1 MPESMT
7 DSNQNHLYLVD
18 GSGFIFRAFH
28 ALPPLTRPDGT
39 MINAVL
45 GFTNMLIKLIID
57 MKADHIVVV
66 FDSSR
71 TTFRNDIYPDYKA
84 NRDETPPE
92 LIPQF
97 SLVREACTAFNV
109 AMIEMPGFEA
119 DDLIATYAKKA
130 VAAGMRT
137 TIVSSDKDLM
147 QLVNDDVVMFDPL
160 RNRDIGIPEVVEK
173 FGVTP
178 DKVIDIQALAGDTS
192 DNVPGVPGIG
202 VKTAAE
208 LILEYGSLENLLAH
222 THEIKQPKR
231 RERLE
236 EHAEMARISYKLVTL
251 KQDVPV
257 EQTIQDF
264 TFKEPVVKDL
274 LAFLDANRFTAVKA
288 RLEKR
293 GFKLGNGSVVVE
305 PQARGRY
312 ELVQTVEALQA
323 WITRINEVGFVVVDT
338 ETTSLDPMVAELVGM
353 SLSVKSGEACYIPLA
368 HKAKKADLFDHDP
381 SAKPLVQIPLNQVLD
396 MMRPVLQD
404 PGVLKIG
411 QNLKYD
417 MLILRRYGVEV
428 FPIDDTMVMSYVLD
442 GTSHGH
448 GMDELAELHLDYKTI
463 SYKDV
468 TGSGKTQLRFDE
480 VALEPACE
488 YAAEDADI
496 TGRLYTILKER
507 IVKESQETIYETMD
521 RPLIQV
527 LTDMES
533 TGIGVNVQK
542 LRDISR
548 DFGARIAALEQEI
561 YKHAGRE
568 FNIGSPKQLG
578 EVLFEDMEMDKGRK
592 SAKTGAF
599 STGAEVLEDLA
610 VQGHHLPILIL
621 DWRHLSKLKSTYS
634 DALVHQINPKTGR
647 IHTSFGMT
655 VTSTGRLSS
664 NNPNLQNIPV
674 RSAEGMKIR
683 DAFEAKAGWKLLS
696 LDYSQIELRLL
707 AHMAD
712 IPQLQYAFHHDYDIH
727 KMAASEVFGVPLDQV
742 DSDLR
747 SRAKVI
753 NFGII
758 YGISAHGLSRQ
769 LRIPRADAARHIKDY
784 LERYP
789 GIEHYMEEQKK
800 IAHEFGHVKTLFGRK
815 CFIPE
820 INDSNPARRGF
831 AERAAINA
839 PLQGTVSDL
848 IKRAMVKTKGALD
861 EKGLRAKML
870 LQIHDELIF
879 EVPDEEVDDTIG
891 LIKPLMETS
900 ASLKVPIIVDSGVGR
915 TWAET

>member
-1 MPESMT
+1 MINE
-7 DSNQNHLYLVD
+7 NHNHLYLVD

-28 ALPPLTRPDGT
+28 ALPPLTRPDGVQ
-39 MINAVL
+39 IGAVL
-45 GFTNMLIKLIID
+45 GFTNMLIKLILD

-71 TTFRNDIYPDYKA
+71 KTFRNDIYADYKA

-97 SLVREACTAFNV
+97 SLVRDACSAFNV
-109 AMIEMPGFEA
+109 SMIEMPGFEA
-119 DDLIATYAKKA
+119 DDLIATYAQKA
-130 VAAGMRT
+130 VAQGMQV

-147 QLVNDDVVMFDPL
+147 QLVNNDVIMFDPI
-160 RNRDIGIPEVVEK
+160 RNRDIGIPEVIEK
-173 FGVTP
+173 FGVGP
-178 DKVIDIQALAGDTS
+178 DKVIDIQALAGDSS

-202 VKTAAE
+202 IKTAAE
-208 LILEYGSLENLLAH
+208 LIHEYGNLETLLARAG
-222 THEIKQPKR
+222 EIKQPKR
-231 RERLE
+231 REKLLE
-236 EHAEMARISYKLVTL
+236 NAEMARISYQLVTL
-251 KQDVPV
+251 KKDVPV
-257 EQTIQDF
+257 ELSIEEF
-264 TFKEPVVKDL
+264 AFKEPKEDDL
-274 LAFLDANRFTAVKA
+274 LKFLEAQSFTAVKA

-293 GFKLGNGSVVVE
+293 GFKLGNGSQ
-305 PQARGRY
+305 QAAAQEKGKY
-312 ELVQTVEALQA
+312 ELVQTVEALKSWVDKIHQA
-323 WITRINEVGFVVVDT
+323 GFVVVDT
-338 ETTSLDPMVAELVGM
+338 ETTGLDPMMAELVGVC
-353 SLSVKSGEACYIPLA
+353 LSVKEGEACYIPLA
-368 HKAKKADLFDHDP
+368 HKVRKADLFDYDP
-381 SAKPLVQIPLNQVLD
+381 KAKPIVQIPMQEALD
-396 MMRPVLQD
+396 LLRPALQD
-404 PGVLKIG
+404 PAVLKIG

-417 MLILRRYGVEV
+417 MLILRRYGIELS
-428 FPIDDTMVMSYVLD
+428 PIDDTMVMSYVLD

-448 GMDELAELHLDYKTI
+448 GMDELAKLLLDYKTI
-463 SYKDV
+463 SYSDV
-468 TGSGKTQLRFDE
+468 AGTGKAQLRFDE
-480 VALEPACE
+480 VELDAALD

-496 TGRLYTILKER
+496 TGRLYNVLKQR
-507 IVKESQETIYETMD
+507 LIKEAQTTVYETLD
-521 RPLIQV
+521 RPMIPV

-533 TGIGVNVQK
+533 CGIGVNLQK
-542 LRDISR
+542 LKEMSK
-548 DFGARIAALEQEI
+548 DFAARLSVLEQEI
-561 YKHAGRE
+561 YKAAGRE
-568 FNIGSPKQLG
+568 FNIASPKQLG
-578 EVLFEDMEMDKGRK
+578 DVLFEEMSMDKGRK
-592 SAKTGAF
+592 SSKTGAF

-634 DALVHQINPKTGR
+634 DALQTQINPRTGR

-664 NNPNLQNIPV
+664 NNPNLQNIPI
-674 RSAEGMKIR
+674 RSAEGLKIR
-683 DAFEAKAGWKLLS
+683 SAFEAKPGWKLLS

-712 IPQLQYAFHHDYDIH
+712 IPELQYAFHHDYDIH

-769 LRIPRADAARHIKDY
+769 LRIPRADAAKHIQVY

-789 GIEHYMEEQKK
+789 GIENYMEEQKK
-800 IAHEFGHVKTLFGRK
+800 IAHEFGFVKTLFGRK
-815 CFIPE
+815 CFLPD
-820 INDSNPARRGF
+820 INDRNPSRRGF

-848 IKRAMVKTKGALD
+848 IKKAMIRVKGALD
-861 EKGLRAKML
+861 EQSLQAQML

-879 EVPDEEVDDTIG
+879 EVPDEEVERTIAA
-891 LIKPLMETS
+891 IKPVMES
-900 ASLKVPIIVDSGVGR
+900 AVHLKVPIIVDTGVGQ
-915 TWAET
+915 TWADT

>member
-1 MPESMT
+1 MT
-7 DSNQNHLYLVD
+7 NNHQNHLYLVD

-28 ALPPLTRPDGT
+28 ALPPLTRPDGVQ
-39 MINAVL
+39 INAVL
-45 GFTNMLIKLIID
+45 GFTNMLIRLIMD

-66 FDSSR
+66 FDSAR
-71 TTFRNDIYPDYKA
+71 KTFRNDIYADYKA
-84 NRDETPPE
+84 NREETPHE

-97 SLVREACTAFNV
+97 GLVREACKAFNV

-119 DDLIATYAKKA
+119 DDLIATYARKA
-130 VAAGMRT
+130 VEQGMEV

-147 QLVNDDVVMFDPL
+147 QLVNDQVVMFDPI
-160 RNRDIGIPEVVEK
+160 RNRPIGVPEVIEK

-178 DKVIDIQALAGDTS
+178 DKVVDIQSLAGDTS

-208 LILEYGSLENLLAH
+208 LILEYGNLENLLARAN
-222 THEIKQPKR
+222 EIKQPKR
-231 RERLE
+231 RERLL
-236 EHAEMARISYKLVTL
+236 EHAESARISYQLVTL
-251 KQDVPV
+251 ENNVPV
-257 EQTIQDF
+257 DQTIEDF
-264 TFKEPVVKDL
+264 SFKEPDVDEL
-274 LAFLDANRFTAVKA
+274 TRFLDAQSFNGVKA

-293 GFKLGNGSVVVE
+293 GFKLSANNIEVAPTE
-305 PQARGRY
+305 KADYQ
-312 ELVQTVEALQA
+312 LVQTVEALQA
-323 WITRINEVGFVVVDT
+323 WITRINEVGHVSVDT
-338 ETTSLDPMVAELVGM
+338 ETTSLDPMMAELVGV
-353 SLSVKSGEACYIPLA
+353 SLSLKSGEACYIPLA
-368 HKAKKADLFDHDP
+368 HKVRNGDLFDQGKAGK
-381 SAKPLVQIPLNQVLD
+381 SVTQIPFQQAIDLLK
-396 MMRPVLQD
+396 PVLED
-404 PGVLKIG
+404 TSILKIG

-417 MLILRRYGVEV
+417 MLVLRRYGIEV
-428 FPIDDTMVMSYVLD
+428 SPIDDTMVMSYVLD
-442 GTSHGH
+442 GVSHGH
-448 GMDELAELHLDYKTI
+448 GMDELAKLYFDYQTI

-480 VALEPACE
+480 VELEPACT

-496 TGRLYTILKER
+496 TGRLYTVLKSR
-507 IVKESQETIYETMD
+507 IIKEHQQTIYETLD
-521 RPLIQV
+521 RPMIKILA
-527 LTDMES
+527 DMEYC
-533 TGIGVNVQK
+533 GIGINLQK
-542 LRDISR
+542 LKDISK
-548 DFGARIAALEQEI
+548 DFGARIARIEKDI
-561 YKHAGRE
+561 YEAAGRQ
-568 FNIGSPKQLG
+568 FNIGSPKQLA
-578 EVLFEDMEMDKGRK
+578 EVLFDEMDMEKGRK
-592 SAKTGAF
+592 SAKTGAH

-647 IHTSFGMT
+647 VHTQFGMT

-674 RSAEGMKIR
+674 RSEEGRKIR
-683 DAFEAKAGWKLLS
+683 DAFEANPGSKLLS
-696 LDYSQIELRLL
+696 LDYSQIELRFL

-712 IPQLQYAFHHDYDIH
+712 IPQLQDAFHHNLDIH

-747 SRAKVI
+747 NRAKVI

-769 LRIPRADAARHIKDY
+769 LRIPRSDAARHIQDY

-789 GIEHYMEEQKK
+789 GIERYMEEQKK
-800 IAHEFGHVKTLFGRK
+800 IAHEFGFVKTLFGRK

-820 INDSNPARRGF
+820 INAQNPSRRGF

-839 PLQGTVSDL
+839 PLQGSVSDL
-848 IKRAMVKTKGALD
+848 IKKAMIRSVQALKD
-861 EKGLRAKML
+861 TGLAAKML

-879 EVPDEEVDDTIG
+879 EVPDNEVEATID
-891 LIKPLMETS
+891 LIRPIMANS
-900 ASLKVPIIVDSGVGR
+900 AELKVPILVDSAVGQ
-915 TWAET
+915 TWAEA